1 MPIKG
6 VLEGLNVSVLTSWSR
21 EFTEPLGGSRL
32 SACDLSWRDI
42 VENKVNPTLVAFVH
56 DAVSLLVIDLIHLP
70 DLERIGAAIN
80 HKAHAWIAVYGDM
93 NSVTMMKRG
102 MPVMMRFDNAASLQ
116 PRGHGS
122 NDRAA
127 RWIVILKDLMHEG

>member
-1 MPIKG
+1 M
-6 VLEGLNVSVLTSWSR
+6 R
-21 EFTEPLGGSRL
+21 

-42 VENKVNPTLVAFVH
+42 VENKVNATLGAFVH
-56 DAVSLLVIDLIHLP
+56 DAMTLLVIDFVHFP

-80 HKAHAWIAVYGDM
+80 HKAHSWIAVYGDM

-127 RWIVILKDLMHEG
+127 PVDSDPQGFDA